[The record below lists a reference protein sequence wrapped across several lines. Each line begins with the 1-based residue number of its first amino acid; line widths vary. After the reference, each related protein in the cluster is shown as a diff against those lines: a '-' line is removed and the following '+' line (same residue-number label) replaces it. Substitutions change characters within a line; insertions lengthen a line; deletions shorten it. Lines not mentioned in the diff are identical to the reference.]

1 MTSLKQKT
9 LSGLTWSFAGNFAN
23 QAVGF
28 IIGLILARLL
38 TPREYGLIGMVT
50 IFTILTQPFINSGFS
65 QALIRKERCTVQE
78 LSSVFYFNLCAG
90 IFFYIIIFFAAP
102 YISSFFKEPD
112 LINITRVLGLI
123 VIIDAVT
130 LIQVTI
136 LTRDVNFKL
145 QTRISL
151 TSSLASGVIG
161 VILAYKGLGVWAL
174 VIRTIADHLIKT
186 CLLWMMNDWRPQGR
200 FNLNIIKELFGFS
213 SRILVSAIIDKIYAN
228 IYNLVIAKF
237 FSAKELGLYTRGQMF
252 KNFAAETMTE
262 IIGRVSFPILSSIQT
277 DADRLKANYKTI
289 LITTQYIVSILM
301 LILAAIAE
309 PLILTLIGEKWAGSV
324 IYLQLLCFIGLLY
337 PMHAINRNLM
347 YVFGQ
352 SGMVLKLQIFTK
364 ILAIPAISVGIF
376 WGIVPMVWVMIATS
390 VLEMLVKTYFA
401 GRLVNYTLMALLK
414 LMAPSF
420 LLAVAIGG
428 ILFLLNLIFSTS
440 PALTLA
446 IQLFTGAILIISLS
460 ELFKIKEYSFIKKI
474 IKEKLTAYFTSK
486 S

>member
-1 MTSLKQKT
+1 MTSLKNRT
-9 LSGLTWSFAGNFAN
+9 ISGLKWSFAGNFAN
-23 QAVGF
+23 QAIGF

-65 QALIRKERCTVQE
+65 QALIRKDKCTDQE
-78 LSSVFYFNLCAG
+78 FSSVFYFNLCAG
-90 IFFYIIIFFAAP
+90 ILFYIIIFFASP
-102 YISSFFKEPD
+102 YISSFFKEPE
-112 LINITRVLGLI
+112 LTNITRVLGLI
-123 VIIDAVT
+123 IIIDAVT

-136 LTRDVNFKL
+136 LTRAVNFKL
-145 QTRISL
+145 QTRIVII
-151 TSSLASGVIG
+151 SSFTAGIIG
-161 VILAYKGLGVWAL
+161 IILAFKGLGVWAL
-174 VIRTIADHLIKT
+174 VVRTIADHLIKSG
-186 CLLWMMNDWRPQGR
+186 LLWIMNDWRPRGR
-200 FNLNIIKELFGFS
+200 FELTSIKQLFGFS
-213 SRILVSAIIDKIYAN
+213 SRILVSAIIDKVYAN
-228 IYNLVIAKF
+228 IYNLVIARY

-277 DADRLKANYKTI
+277 DADRLRANYKTI
-289 LITTQYIVSILM
+289 LITTQYIVSMLM

-352 SGMVLKLQIFTK
+352 SGLVLKLQIFTK
-364 ILAIPAISVGIF
+364 LLAIPAIFVGIF
-376 WGIVPMVWVMIATS
+376 CGIIPMVLVMIATS

-401 GRLVNYTLMALLK
+401 GRLVNYSLIVQLK
-414 LMAPSF
+414 DMAPSF
-420 LLAVAIGG
+420 LLAVTTGG
-428 ILFLLNLIFSTS
+428 ILFLLNLIFDTS
-440 PALTLA
+440 PVLTLI
-446 IQLFTGAILIISLS
+446 IQLFTGAILVISLS
-460 ELFKIKEYSFIKKI
+460 EFFKIQEYFFIKKI
-474 IKEKLTAYFTSK
+474 IKDGFIAYISPK